1 MASTSPFGGY
11 KRIQFSGDTAANFE
25 KYNPAC
31 RPYEPIAV
39 RKANGHIC
47 VKMNCTANDMPYNDI
62 PVIWDQDVAE
72 RLESDLSESQ
82 KAAANA
88 KQSETTAKEYAKNAA
103 DAVTAVEEKAAAI
116 MECHGFDFVI
126 NANDG
131 GIDIVPK
138 ESEE

>member
-39 RKANGHIC
+39 RKANGHVC

-62 PVIWDQDVAE
+62 PIIWDQDVAE

-103 DAVTAVEEKAAAI
+103 DAVTAVGEKAAAI

>member
-1 MASTSPFGGY
+1 MTTQAGGLN
-11 KRIQFSGDTAANFE
+11 RIQLSGDTAAEWE
-25 KYNPAC
+25 KNNPSC
-31 RPYEPIAV
+31 LPRELIV
-39 RKANGHIC
+39 VEKANGHVCI
-47 VKMNCTANDMPYNDI
+47 KMNRTQYARPYSDL
-62 PVIWDQDVAE
+62 PVLWDEDVAE

-82 KAAANA
+82 KAASNA

-103 DAVTAVEEKAAAI
+103 DAVTAVGEKAAAI
-116 MECHGFDFVI
+116 MECHGFDFVL

>member
-1 MASTSPFGGY
+1 MESTSPFGGY

-39 RKANGHIC
+39 RKANGHVC

-62 PVIWDQDVAE
+62 PIIWDQDVAE

-88 KQSETTAKEYAKNAA
+88 KQSETTAKEYAKNVA
-103 DAVTAVEEKAAAI
+103 DAVTAVGEKAAAI

>member
-1 MASTSPFGGY
+1 MTEQEGGLN
-11 KRIQFSGDTAANFE
+11 RIQLSGDTAAEWE
-25 KYNPAC
+25 KHNPSCLPRELIVVEKPNGHVCIKMNRTQYA
-31 RPYEPIAV
+31 RPYS
-39 RKANGHIC
+39 
-47 VKMNCTANDMPYNDI
+47 DL
-62 PVIWDQDVAE
+62 PVLWDEDVAE

-88 KQSETTAKEYAKNAA
+88 KQSETTAKEYAQNAA

-116 MECHGFDFVI
+116 MECHGFDFVL